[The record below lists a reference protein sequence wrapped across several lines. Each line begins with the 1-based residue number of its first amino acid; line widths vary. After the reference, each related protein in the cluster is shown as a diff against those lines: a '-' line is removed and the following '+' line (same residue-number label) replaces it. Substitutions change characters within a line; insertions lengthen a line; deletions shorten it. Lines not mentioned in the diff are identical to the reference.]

1 MLKSKVFQ
9 IVVAMLI
16 VVTLILT
23 ASVLVWNLMDQKNTQ
38 QQSSE
43 VSAAVLPSEVKDMT
57 YFMNDIITN
66 LSGSNRIV
74 KVGFAFEMS
83 TLKARED
90 FEHLDFKVKGI
101 INQTLA
107 DLTPDDITG
116 SKGQEKLTSLL
127 ADRIDPILTDGS
139 ITNIWITELVFQ

>member
-23 ASVLVWNLMDQKNTQ
+23 ASVLVWNLLDQKN
-38 QQSSE
+38 SRADSE
-43 VSAAVLPSEVKDMT
+43 VPAAALPSEVKEMT
-57 YFMNDIITN
+57 YFMDDIITN

-107 DLTPDDITG
+107 DLTPDDING
-116 SKGQEKLTSLL
+116 SEGQEKLTSLL
-127 ADRIDPILTDGS
+127 ADRIAPILPEGS

>member
-23 ASVLVWNLMDQKNTQ
+23 ASVLIWNLMDQK
-38 QQSSE
+38 SSREGSGE
-43 VSAAVLPSEVKDMT
+43 VSASSLPSEVKEMT

-74 KVGFAFEMS
+74 KVGFAFEMNS
-83 TLKARED
+83 MKTKED

-107 DLTPDDITG
+107 DMTPDDITG
-116 SKGQEKLTSLL
+116 SKGQEHLTSVL
-127 ADRIDPILTDGS
+127 ADKINPILSDGS
-139 ITNIWITELVFQ
+139 IANIWITELVFQ

>member
-23 ASVLVWNLMDQKNTQ
+23 ASVLTWNLMDQKNNRDN
-38 QQSSE
+38 SSG
-43 VSAAVLPSEVKDMT
+43 VSAAALPSEVKEMT
-57 YFMNDIITN
+57 YFMDDIFTN

-83 TLKARED
+83 TLKAKED
-90 FEHLDFKVKGI
+90 FEYLDFKVKAI

-107 DLTPDDITG
+107 DLTPEDITG
-116 SKGQEKLTSLL
+116 SEGQEKLTSLL
-127 ADRIDPILTDGS
+127 TDRITPILSEGE